1 MNVLRPRIRLYA
13 DPTWKVHYAHVV
25 NRSQYRPDAVAK
37 RELDAGNTP
46 GATGMYDGDASLQC
60 GDVPNEVIWLREGR
74 MTYTEEQKMKD
85 ALQKS
90 AIAENEIIQAE
101 VANKANTNRMDNL
114 LNSLAE

>member
-46 GATGMYDGDASLQC
+46 GG
-60 GDVPNEVIWLREGR
+60 I
-74 MTYTEEQKMKD
+74 
-85 ALQKS
+85 
-90 AIAENEIIQAE
+90 
-101 VANKANTNRMDNL
+101 
-114 LNSLAE
+114 